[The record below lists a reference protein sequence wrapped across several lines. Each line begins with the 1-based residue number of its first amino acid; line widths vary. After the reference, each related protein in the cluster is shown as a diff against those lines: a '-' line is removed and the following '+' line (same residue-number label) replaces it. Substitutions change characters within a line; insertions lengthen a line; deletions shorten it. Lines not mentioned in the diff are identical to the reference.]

1 MAQASTRLSL
11 SQDGN
16 GSRDEA
22 EHARVNWEQM
32 LHELKRV
39 VEGAPSTK

>member
-16 GSRDEA
+16 GSREEA
-22 EHARVNWEQM
+22 EHVRVNWEQM